1 MGSGTPVGVALGEFN
16 HSDTE
21 RWKKDR
27 LTCRF
32 RRASFDVLVR
42 GRDFPGWVFARP
54 RQIDRLAPRLRT
66 QMKKKEDTMKFLS
79 IYKSIE
85 RNAPPSQ
92 EEMAKMG
99 KLVEEGFKAGWLLA
113 TEGCLPTALGARV
126 RNSSGKLT
134 VTDGPF
140 TEAKE
145 VVGGFAILRAN
156 SKQEAIQLARDF
168 LQVVGEGECELRQI
182 FEADT
187 CVQKAAT
194 S

>member
-1 MGSGTPVGVALGEFN
+1 
-16 HSDTE
+16 
-21 RWKKDR
+21 
-27 LTCRF
+27 
-32 RRASFDVLVR
+32 
-42 GRDFPGWVFARP
+42 
-54 RQIDRLAPRLRT
+54 
-66 QMKKKEDTMKFLS
+66 MKFLS
-79 IYKSIE
+79 IYKTVE

-99 KLVEEGFKAGWLLA
+99 KLVEEGMKAGWLLA

-126 RNSSGKLT
+126 RNSNGKVT

-168 LQVVGEGECELRQI
+168 LQVAGEGECELRQI